1 MKHVM
6 KMIIA
11 VTGAS
16 GSVYAR
22 LLIHKLCEYKGQ
34 IGEIALILSETGQQ
48 VWDYELGEGLP
59 ACDTLKRYYNANLFA
74 PMASGSAGYHAMV
87 VIPCSVGTMGRI
99 ASGVGNDLITRSA
112 DVMLK
117 ERKPLI
123 LVVREAPYGLIH
135 IENMRRITLA
145 GGTIYPASPSFYS
158 KPKDIDELVDT
169 VVDRILGTLG
179 FDTNGYR
186 WGSH

>member
-1 MKHVM
+1 MKHVI

-22 LLIHKLCEYKGQ
+22 RFIHKLCEYKGQ
-34 IGEIALILSETGQQ
+34 MEEIALILSETGQQ

-59 ACDTLKRYYNANLFA
+59 GCDILKQYNNANLFA

-123 LVVREAPYGLIH
+123 LVVREAPYSLIH
-135 IENMRRITLA
+135 IENMHRITLA

-158 KPKDIDELVDT
+158 KPGDIDELVDT

-179 FDTNGYR
+179 FDTNGYK